1 MQRRRP
7 VMLVILDGWG
17 WREEPADNAIRQAK
31 TPTFDRMWQ
40 SLPHG
45 FLHTSGKDVG
55 LPDGQMG
62 NSEVGHL
69 NIGAGRV
76 VTQDLPRIGA
86 AIKSGEIAHAPAL
99 VDFIAKLKAS
109 GGTCHLLGLVSPG
122 GVHSHQDHAAALA
135 KILTD
140 AGVPVLVHALTDGRD
155 TPPQSAAEDIKR
167 LLAALPPSVKIAT
180 VCGRYYAM
188 DRDKRWDRV
197 EKAYNAIVVADGPHF
212 ADAPAV
218 IADAYA
224 NKKFDEFI
232 IPAVVGDYAGMKD
245 GDGVL
250 VLQLPRRP
258 RARDSVRDAR
268 RRFFRLRAPAC
279 R

>member
-1 MQRRRP
+1 MQQRRP

-17 WREEPADNAIRQAK
+17 WREDPADNAIRQAK
-31 TPTFDRMWQ
+31 TPTFDRLWQ
-40 SLPHG
+40 TGPHG
-45 FLHTSGKDVG
+45 FLRTSGKNVG

-76 VTQDLPRIGA
+76 VMQDLPRIGA

-99 VDFIAKLKAS
+99 VDFIKKLKAS

-155 TPPQSAAEDIKR
+155 TPPQSSAEDIKR
-167 LLAALPPSVKIAT
+167 CSPRCRHRSRSQP
-180 VCGRYYAM
+180 Y
-188 DRDKRWDRV
+188 
-197 EKAYNAIVVADGPHF
+197 
-212 ADAPAV
+212 ADAISPWTATS
-218 IADAYA
+218 
-224 NKKFDEFI
+224 
-232 IPAVVGDYAGMKD
+232 AGTASRRRITPSSQRMRR
-245 GDGVL
+245 VF
-250 VLQLPRRP
+250 PMRRP
-258 RARDSVRDAR
+258 WSPMPTPTRNSTSSSSPPWSATM
-268 RRFFRLRAPAC
+268 PA
-279 R
+279 